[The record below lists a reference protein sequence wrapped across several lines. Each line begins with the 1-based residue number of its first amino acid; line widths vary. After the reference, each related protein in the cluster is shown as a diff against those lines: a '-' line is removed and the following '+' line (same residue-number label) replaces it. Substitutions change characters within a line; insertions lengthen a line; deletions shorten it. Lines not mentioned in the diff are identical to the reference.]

1 MTIRRIDL
9 ASLEAQ
15 RAWDARAVDAPGGDV
30 HQGSAWLAY
39 RASLGR
45 EAIALEIDDA
55 PLGILLNRAPLFG
68 LPKGH
73 APRGPLAPWGATL
86 AQAVAA
92 VERIQRAATW
102 LGAEYGLVSLDADP
116 WLPAGEAT
124 EAAFRNAGLE
134 KSDEIFPSQHTMVLR
149 ASAAGVSESDLFERI
164 AKSTRQRIALA
175 ERAGFVAERITHL
188 TPAPERVPLW
198 EQARLLL
205 EATAQRKSFA
215 LGSSSAMIRW
225 WDQLVATERAEL
237 LVVRSAAQTLVAFI
251 VILRHGER
259 ITTDASG
266 DDPIAR
272 KETPGALALLRWT
285 AIKIAAGERRITDLG
300 GVDVAGHRAV
310 PVEGEAM
317 YGLYSHKASF
327 GATWTPMAGAHRIVL
342 RPGAL
347 RLRSL
352 LGRIRGGRA

>member
-9 ASLEAQ
+9 SSLEAQ
-15 RAWDARAVDAPGGDV
+15 RAWDARVVDAPGGDV

-45 EAIALEIDDA
+45 EAIALEIDGE

-73 APRGPLAPWGATL
+73 APRGPITPWGATI
-86 AQAVAA
+86 AQAVASA
-92 VERIQRAATW
+92 ERIQRAATW
-102 LGAEYGLVSLDADP
+102 LGAAYGLVSLDADP

-124 EAAFRNAGLE
+124 EAALRNAGLQ
-134 KSDEIFPSQHTMVLR
+134 KSDEVFPSQHTMTLR
-149 ASAAGVSESDLFERI
+149 ASATGASEADLFEGI
-164 AKSTRQRIALA
+164 TKSTRQRIALA
-175 ERAGFVAERITHL
+175 ERAGLAAERITHL
-188 TPAPERVPLW
+188 TPAPERTALW
-198 EQARLLL
+198 AQVQLLL
-205 EATAQRKSFA
+205 EATAHRKSFA
-215 LGSSSAMIRW
+215 LGSSAAMIRW

-237 LVVRSAAQTLVAFI
+237 LAVRSAAGALIAFI
-251 VILRHGER
+251 VVLRHGER

-300 GVDVAGHRAV
+300 GVDVAGHRSVAV
-310 PVEGEAM
+310 EADAM
-317 YGLYSHKASF
+317 HGLYAHKSSF
-327 GATWTPMAGAHRIVL
+327 GAVWTPMAGAHRVVL
-342 RPGAL
+342 RPRAL

-352 LGRIRGGRA
+352 LGRVRGGR

>member
-1 MTIRRIDL
+1 MTIRRLDL
-9 ASLEAQ
+9 TSLGAQ

-45 EAIALEIDDA
+45 EAIALEVNDTPI
-55 PLGILLNRAPLFG
+55 GILLNRAPLVG

-73 APRGPLAPWGATL
+73 VPRGPAVRWDPTID
-86 AQAVAA
+86 QAVS
-92 VERIQRAATW
+92 VSERLQLAATW
-102 LGAEYGLVSLDADP
+102 LREERGLVALDADP

-124 EAAFRNAGLE
+124 EAAYRNAGLHAGE
-134 KSDEIFPSQHTMVLR
+134 EIFPSQHTMVLR
-149 ASAAGVSESDLFERI
+149 ASATGASEAELFEGI
-164 AKSTRQRIALA
+164 AKSTRQRIGLA
-175 ERAGFVAERITHL
+175 ERAGFVAERVTHL
-188 TPAPERVPLW
+188 TSTPDRAPVWAEV
-198 EQARLLL
+198 QKLL

-215 LGSSSAMIRW
+215 LGSSAAMIRW
-225 WDQLVATERAEL
+225 WDQLIDSERAEIL
-237 LVVRSAAQTLVAFI
+237 TARGTDGALVAFI

-272 KETPGALALLRWT
+272 KERPGALALLRWT
-285 AIKIAAGERRITDLG
+285 AIKIAASERRITDLG
-300 GVDVAGHRAV
+300 GVDVARHREI
-310 PVEGEAM
+310 PREGEAM
-317 YGLYSHKASF
+317 HGLYVHKASF
-327 GATWTPMAGAHRIVL
+327 GAVWTPMAGVHRIVL

-352 LGRIRGGRA
+352 LGRVRGGR

>member
-9 ASLEAQ
+9 SSLEAQ

-30 HQGSAWLAY
+30 HQGSAWLTY

-45 EAIALEIDDA
+45 EAIALEADDA

-73 APRGPLAPWGATL
+73 APRGPLAPWGATV
-86 AQAVAA
+86 AQVVAVA
-92 VERIQRAATW
+92 ERIQRVATW
-102 LGAEYGLVSLDADP
+102 LGAEYGLVALDADP

-124 EAAFRNAGLE
+124 ESAFRNAGLQE
-134 KSDEIFPSQHTMVLR
+134 TDEIFPSQHTMVLR
-149 ASAAGVSESDLFERI
+149 ASATGTSEADLFEGI
-164 AKSTRQRIALA
+164 TKSTRQRITLA

-188 TPAPERVPLW
+188 TPATERTALW
-198 EQARLLL
+198 DQVQLLL

-215 LGSSSAMIRW
+215 LGSSASMIRW

-237 LVVRSAAQTLVAFI
+237 LTVRDTAGALVAFI

-272 KETPGALALLRWT
+272 RETPGALALLRWT
-285 AIKIAAGERRITDLG
+285 AIKIAVGERRITDLG
-300 GVDVAGHRAV
+300 GVDVAGHRDV
-310 PVEGEAM
+310 PIEGDAM
-317 YGLYSHKASF
+317 HGLYAHKASF
-327 GATWTPMAGAHRIVL
+327 GAVWTPMAGAHRAVL
-342 RPGAL
+342 RPRAL

-352 LGRIRGGRA
+352 LGRVRGGR

>member
-9 ASLEAQ
+9 SSLEAQ

-39 RASLGR
+39 RTSLGR
-45 EAIALEIDDA
+45 EAIALEIDGE
-55 PLGILLNRAPLFG
+55 PLGVLLNRAPLVG

-73 APRGPLAPWGATL
+73 APRGPVVPWGATL
-86 AQAVAA
+86 AQAVAVA
-92 VERIQRAATW
+92 ERIQHAASW
-102 LGAEYGLVSLDADP
+102 LSAEYGLVSLDADP

-124 EAAFRNAGLE
+124 EAALGHAGLQ
-134 KSDEIFPSQHTMVLR
+134 KSDEIFPSQHTMLLR
-149 ASAAGVSESDLFERI
+149 ASATGTAEADLFEGI
-164 AKSTRQRIALA
+164 TKSTRQRIALA
-175 ERAGFVAERITHL
+175 ERAGFAAERITHL
-188 TPAPERVPLW
+188 TSTPERMALW
-198 EQARLLL
+198 AQVQILL

-215 LGSSSAMIRW
+215 LGSSAAMIRW

-237 LVVRSAAQTLVAFI
+237 LVVRGTAGVLVAFI

-272 KETPGALALLRWT
+272 KETPGALALLRWS

-300 GVDVAGHRAV
+300 GVDVAGHREL
-310 PVEGEAM
+310 PVEGDAM
-317 YGLYSHKASF
+317 HGLYAHKASF
-327 GATWTPMAGAHRIVL
+327 GAVWTPMAGAHRVVL

-352 LGRIRGGRA
+352 LGRVRGGR

>member
-9 ASLEAQ
+9 SSLEAQ
-15 RAWDARAVDAPGGDV
+15 QAWDARAVDAPGGDV

-73 APRGPLAPWGATL
+73 APRGPLVPWGATL
-86 AQAVAA
+86 VQAVAA
-92 VERIQRAATW
+92 AQRIERAATW
-102 LGAEYGLVSLDADP
+102 LGAEYGLVALDADP

-124 EAAFRNAGLE
+124 EEALRSAGLQ

-149 ASAAGVSESDLFERI
+149 GSATGTSESDLFEGI

-175 ERAGFVAERITHL
+175 ERAGYAAARITHL
-188 TPAPERVPLW
+188 TPASERAATWAQV
-198 EQARLLL
+198 QVLL

-225 WDQLVATERAEL
+225 WDQLVATERAEI
-237 LVVRSAAQTLVAFI
+237 LVVNGAAGRLIAFI

-266 DDPIAR
+266 DDPVAR
-272 KETPGALALLRWT
+272 RETPGALALLRWT
-285 AIKIAAGERRITDLG
+285 AIKIAAGERRVTDLG
-300 GVDVAGHRAV
+300 GVDVAGHREI

-317 YGLYSHKASF
+317 HGLYAHKASF
-327 GATWTPMAGAHRIVL
+327 GATWAPMAGAHRMVL
-342 RPGAL
+342 RPRAL
-347 RLRSL
+347 ALRSL
-352 LGRIRGGRA
+352 LGRVRGGR

>member
-9 ASLEAQ
+9 SSLEAQ

-73 APRGPLAPWGATL
+73 APRGPIVPWGATL
-86 AQAVAA
+86 TQAVAVA
-92 VERIQRAATW
+92 ERIERAATW

-124 EAAFRNAGLE
+124 EAALRNAGLQ
-134 KSDEIFPSQHTMVLR
+134 KSDEVFPSQHTMVLR
-149 ASAAGVSESDLFERI
+149 ASATGTSEADLFEGI
-164 AKSTRQRIALA
+164 TKSTRQRIALA

-188 TPAPERVPLW
+188 TPAPERTALW
-198 EQARLLL
+198 AKVQTLL

-215 LGSSSAMIRW
+215 LGSSAAMIRW
-225 WDQLVATERAEL
+225 WDQLVATERAEIL
-237 LVVRSAAQTLVAFI
+237 AVRGAADTLIAFI

-300 GVDVAGHRAV
+300 GVDIAGHRDM
-310 PVEGEAM
+310 PVEGDAM
-317 YGLYSHKASF
+317 HGLYAHKASF
-327 GATWTPMAGAHRIVL
+327 GATWAPMAGAHRIVL
-342 RPGAL
+342 RPRAL
-347 RLRSL
+347 ALRSL
-352 LGRIRGGRA
+352 LGRVRGGR

>member
-9 ASLEAQ
+9 SSLEAQ

-45 EAIALEIDDA
+45 EAIALEIDGE
-55 PLGILLNRAPLFG
+55 PLGILLNRAPVVG

-73 APRGPLAPWGATL
+73 APRGPVVPWGATL
-86 AQAVAA
+86 AQAVAVA
-92 VERIQRAATW
+92 ERIQHAASW
-102 LGAEYGLVSLDADP
+102 LGGECGLVSLDADP
-116 WLPAGEAT
+116 WLPAGEAN
-124 EAAFRNAGLE
+124 EAALGNAGLQ
-134 KSDEIFPSQHTMVLR
+134 KSDEIFPSQHTMLLR
-149 ASAAGVSESDLFERI
+149 ASATGTSEADLFEGI
-164 AKSTRQRIALA
+164 TKSTRQRIALA
-175 ERAGFVAERITHL
+175 ERAGFAAKRITHL
-188 TPAPERVPLW
+188 TPVPERTALW
-198 EQARLLL
+198 AKVQILL

-215 LGSSSAMIRW
+215 LGSSAAMIRW

-237 LVVRSAAQTLVAFI
+237 LVVRGTSGALVAFI

-272 KETPGALALLRWT
+272 KETPGALALLRWS

-300 GVDVAGHRAV
+300 GVDVAGHREL
-310 PVEGEAM
+310 PVEGDAM
-317 YGLYSHKASF
+317 HGLYAHKASF
-327 GATWTPMAGAHRIVL
+327 GAVWTPMAGAHRVVL
-342 RPGAL
+342 RPRAL

-352 LGRIRGGRA
+352 LGRVRGGR

>member
-9 ASLEAQ
+9 SSLDAQ
-15 RAWDARAVDAPGGDV
+15 RTWDSRAVDAPGGDV
-30 HQGSAWLAY
+30 HQGSAWLTY

-45 EAIALEIDDA
+45 EAVALEIDGA

-73 APRGPLAPWGATL
+73 APRGPLVPWGATL
-86 AQAVAA
+86 AQGVAA
-92 VERIQRAATW
+92 AERIQRAATW

-124 EAAFRNAGLE
+124 EAAFRNAGLQ

-149 ASAAGVSESDLFERI
+149 ASATGTSEADLFEGI

-188 TPAPERVPLW
+188 TPTPERTALW
-198 EQARLLL
+198 AHVQLLL

-215 LGSSSAMIRW
+215 LGSSAAMIRW
-225 WDQLVATERAEL
+225 WDQLVATERAEISA
-237 LVVRSAAQTLVAFI
+237 VRGAAGAIV

-300 GVDVAGHRAV
+300 GVDVAGHREI

-317 YGLYSHKASF
+317 HGLYAHKASF

-342 RPGAL
+342 RPRAL

-352 LGRIRGGRA
+352 LGRVRGGR

>member
-9 ASLEAQ
+9 SSLEAQ
-15 RAWDARAVDAPGGDV
+15 RAWDVRAVDAPGGDV
-30 HQGSAWLAY
+30 HQGSAWLTY

-45 EAIALEIDDA
+45 EAVALEIDDA

-73 APRGPLAPWGATL
+73 APRGPLVPWGASL
-86 AQAVAA
+86 AQGVAA
-92 VERIQRAATW
+92 AERIQRAATW

-124 EAAFRNAGLE
+124 EAAFRNAGLQ
-134 KSDEIFPSQHTMVLR
+134 KSDEIFPSQ
-149 ASAAGVSESDLFERI
+149 
-164 AKSTRQRIALA
+164 
-175 ERAGFVAERITHL
+175 
-188 TPAPERVPLW
+188 
-198 EQARLLL
+198 
-205 EATAQRKSFA
+205 
-215 LGSSSAMIRW
+215 
-225 WDQLVATERAEL
+225 QLVATERAEIL
-237 LVVRSAAQTLVAFI
+237 AVRGAAGALVAFI

-300 GVDVAGHRAV
+300 GVDVAGHREI

-317 YGLYSHKASF
+317 HGLYAHKASF

-342 RPGAL
+342 RPRAL

-352 LGRIRGGRA
+352 LGRVRGGR